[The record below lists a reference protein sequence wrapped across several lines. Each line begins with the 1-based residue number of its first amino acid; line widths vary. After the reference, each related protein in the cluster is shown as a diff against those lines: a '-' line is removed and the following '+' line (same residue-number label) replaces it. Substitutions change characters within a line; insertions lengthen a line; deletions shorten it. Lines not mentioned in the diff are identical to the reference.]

1 MNMARPR
8 RLGLKGI
15 SQHIIQRG
23 NNRQLCFTRE
33 FDRVAYISWLK
44 EYSTKYNVAIHAW
57 VLMSNHVHLLCTPL
71 SDNNGVSK
79 MMQSLGRKY
88 VRYFNDNH
96 QQTGTLW
103 EGRFKASL
111 VCSDS
116 YMLSV
121 YRYIEL
127 NPVRANMVSSP
138 AQYKWSSYHF
148 NAHGRHSELC
158 QPHDIYLN
166 LGSDSTARQRS
177 YRKLFESSLSDAMTI
192 KIRSSVNRELV
203 MGDEK
208 FKAHVQNLSGVKLKS
223 TRIGRSP
230 KN

>member
-1 MNMARPR
+1 MNMARPK

-15 SQHIIQRG
+15 SQHLIQRG
-23 NNRQLCFTRE
+23 NNRRLCFTRE

-44 EYSTKYNVAIHAW
+44 EYSAKYNVAIHAW

-71 SDNNGVSK
+71 AENNGVSL

-88 VRYFNDNH
+88 VRYFNDTH
-96 QQTGTLW
+96 QQSGTLW

-127 NPVRANMVSSP
+127 NPVRANMVSHP

-148 NAHGRHSELC
+148 NAHGKQSELC
-158 QPHDIYLN
+158 QPHNIYIG
-166 LGSDSTARQRS
+166 LGADPNTRQRY
-177 YRKLFESSLSDAMTI
+177 YRKLFEGSLSEAMTK
-192 KIRSSVNRELV
+192 KITDSVNRELV
-203 MGDEK
+203 MGNEQ
-208 FKAHVQNLSGVKLKS
+208 FKAQVQTLSGVKLKS
-223 TRIGRSP
+223 ARIGRPP
-230 KN
+230 KK